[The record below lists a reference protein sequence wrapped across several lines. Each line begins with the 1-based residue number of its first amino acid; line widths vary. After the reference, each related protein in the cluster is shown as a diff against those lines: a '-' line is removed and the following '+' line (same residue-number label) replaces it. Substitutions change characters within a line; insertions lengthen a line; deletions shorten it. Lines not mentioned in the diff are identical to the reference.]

1 MDSPNLMI
9 DLLNDV
15 YASSDHLKA
24 TLDKFLS
31 AVLPL
36 ACANE
41 GRIYVIEGGADN
53 LKVIE
58 KAALGFSLEEHTA
71 MDMGII
77 RAVAETKR
85 HYVRYFP
92 TETSL
97 GFPVFYQSQVIAVM
111 ILVSPERI
119 GFEPGLLDLLRE
131 LADHLSHLIR
141 RAQFARWTKQDGLE
155 ARLVGKSQA
164 MMTIEDLVEKFARSN
179 CPVLIT
185 GETGTGKELIARA
198 IHFNSPRKHKA
209 FVAVNCGAFTS
220 DDLLASELFGHVK
233 GAFTDAKFDKKGKFE
248 LSDGGTIFLDEV
260 SCMRPAMQVALLR
273 VLRYGEIQKVGDDN
287 ATRKV
292 NVRVVAASNQDLK
305 RLIEEGRF
313 REDVYYRLAVAE
325 IKVPPLRDRKEDSP
339 LLVEY
344 FLEKFSGQENLEP
357 KSVSSE
363 AMKALMS
370 YSWPNNIAG
379 LENIICSAL
388 LLAEGQ
394 QIELEDLP
402 EELRLLSFL

>member
-1 MDSPNLMI
+1 MV
-9 DLLNDV
+9 DLLNDI
-15 YASSDHLKA
+15 YANSYHLKA

-31 AVLPL
+31 AVLRL
-36 ACANE
+36 ARANE

-71 MDMGII
+71 MDMGVI
-77 RAVAETKR
+77 RTVAETKR

-97 GFPVFYQSQVIAVM
+97 GFPVFYQNQVIAVM
-111 ILVSPERI
+111 ILASPERI

-233 GAFTDAKFDKKGKFE
+233 GAFTDAKSDKKGKFE
-248 LSDGGTIFLDEV
+248 LADGGTIFLDEV

-325 IKVPPLRDRKEDSP
+325 IKVPPLRDRKEHY
-339 LLVEY
+339 VCT
-344 FLEKFSGQENLEP
+344 F
-357 KSVSSE
+357 
-363 AMKALMS
+363 
-370 YSWPNNIAG
+370 
-379 LENIICSAL
+379 
-388 LLAEGQ
+388 
-394 QIELEDLP
+394 
-402 EELRLLSFL
+402 